1 MGIVITKERPDTPD
15 AMILIEELE
24 GELDGFYPNES
35 RHGYSVEKLIQ
46 LNVAF
51 FVTRKDG
58 VPAGC
63 GGVQLFGKEYGEVK
77 RMYVRPAFRGFGL
90 AKMMLEELS
99 KYAKENGVYVLKLE
113 TGIHQK
119 DAIALYRGWGFKE
132 IGHFGEYQEDPL
144 SLFFEKRID

>member
-1 MGIVITKERPDTPD
+1 MTIEITMERPDTPD
-15 AMILIEELE
+15 AIQLIEELE

-46 LNVAF
+46 LNVEF

-63 GGVQLFGKEYGEVK
+63 GGIQFFGKEYGEVK

-90 AKMMLEELS
+90 AKLMLEQLS
-99 KYAKENGVYVLKLE
+99 NHAKENGVYVLRLE

-119 DAIALYRGWGFKE
+119 DAIALYRDWGFKE
-132 IGHFGEYQEDPL
+132 IAHFGEYKEDPL
-144 SLFFEKRID
+144 SLFFEKEI